1 MKLPIPD
8 GDDHDPRTVYTYQAA
23 NTRGVLINH
32 IILLERLVDSYIA
45 EYFCG
50 VGGKSVE
57 LMDMILAT
65 RRITFDGK
73 MQVFKMILDKQFPR
87 ELNKHSEY
95 AKSLQLV
102 SNRRN
107 QLAHFLLDHSPEAIE
122 RFVKTSAFTLLK
134 IDNVR
139 EPKIY
144 DFAKIKETGDLANK
158 YIDIVTEYLK
168 TQRGDNNEPQMGNP
182 SDLSPDA
189 PSK

>member
-1 MKLPIPD
+1 MKLPIPE
-8 GDDHDPRTVYTYQAA
+8 GDDHPPQTVYVYQAA

-50 VGGKSVE
+50 VGDKSIQ

-65 RRITFDGK
+65 RRTTFDGK
-73 MQVFKMILDKQFPR
+73 MQVFKMILDKQFPK

-107 QLAHFLLDHSPEAIE
+107 QLAHFFLDHSPESIE
-122 RFVKTSAFTLLK
+122 RFIKTGAFTLLK

-144 DFAKIKETGDLANK
+144 DFEKIKETGDLANRF
-158 YIDIVTEYLK
+158 INIVTEYLN
-168 TQRGDNNEPQMGNP
+168 TQRGNNNQPSMGNP

>member
-8 GDDHDPRTVYTYQAA
+8 GDDHPPQTVYVYQAA

-50 VGGKSVE
+50 VGNRSIE

-73 MQVFKMILDKQFPR
+73 MQVLKMILDKQFSR

-95 AKSLQLV
+95 AKDLQLI

-107 QLAHFLLDHSPEAIE
+107 QLAHFFLDPSPEAIE
-122 RFVKTSAFTLLK
+122 RFIKTGAFTLLK
-134 IDNVR
+134 IDNFR

-144 DFAKIKETGDLANK
+144 DFAKVKETGDLADK
-158 YIDIVTEYLK
+158 YINIVTGYLNI
-168 TQRGDNNEPQMGNP
+168 QRGKHNQPPMGNP